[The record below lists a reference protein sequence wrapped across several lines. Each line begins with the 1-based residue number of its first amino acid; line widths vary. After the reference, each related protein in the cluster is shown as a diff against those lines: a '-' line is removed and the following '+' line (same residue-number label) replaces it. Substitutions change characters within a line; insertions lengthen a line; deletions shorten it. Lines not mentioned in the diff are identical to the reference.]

1 MKTKQWTG
9 CLKTI
14 GYVLIGVKYEIG
26 LGNGCPVLT
35 LIELLISLFD
45 AVRHLFTL
53 MQWE

>member
-14 GYVLIGVKYEIG
+14 GCVLIGVKYEIG
-26 LGNGCPVLT
+26 LGNGCPALT

-45 AVRHLFTL
+45 VVRYLFTF